1 MKEYIKK
8 ILTVT
13 NQELDNINL
22 EKYLQYVNI
31 DKDFGPYFDKKSGIE
46 HYRLLS
52 YISSI
57 FKDVKLLD
65 IGTNR
70 GYSCIALADNPNNK
84 VITYDLVRYEI
95 VNKLIENPFF
105 GNIEFKLGNFIG
117 LEDLS
122 NCPFIFLDTN
132 HDGIFEIEV
141 INHLKDIDWKGIL
154 LMDDIIHFPALDY
167 IWKTLDLEKYDISS
181 KGHWSGTGLVIFD

>member
-8 ILTVT
+8 ILTIT

-65 IGTNR
+65 GSPFKNAMEKDAAYLLVVEPNR
-70 GYSCIALADNPNNK
+70 LLHRFYLNAGLPTKGEIYGGWESDGLSGHTLGHYLSACALFYAN
-84 VITYDLVRYEI
+84 T
-95 VNKLIENPFF
+95 
-105 GNIEFKLGNFIG
+105 GNVEFK
-117 LEDLS
+117 
-122 NCPFIFLDTN
+122 
-132 HDGIFEIEV
+132 
-141 INHLKDIDWKGIL
+141 
-154 LMDDIIHFPALDY
+154 
-167 IWKTLDLEKYDISS
+167 
-181 KGHWSGTGLVIFD
+181 SG